1 MPVVNKENPVIMSQF
16 EDGKWKK
23 LGPWGDVNFA
33 LEPKGLSVFKFE
45 RTVGAKPKPPAPK
58 K

>member
-1 MPVVNKENPVIMSQF
+1 MSQF

-33 LEPKGLSVFKFE
+33 LDPKGLSVFKFE
-45 RTVGAKPKPPAPK
+45 RTVGVKLKPPGPK